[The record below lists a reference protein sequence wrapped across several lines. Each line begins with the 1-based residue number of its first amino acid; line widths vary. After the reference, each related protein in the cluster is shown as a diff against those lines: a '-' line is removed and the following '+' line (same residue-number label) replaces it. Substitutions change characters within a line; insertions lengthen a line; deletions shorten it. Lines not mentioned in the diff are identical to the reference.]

1 MLIEVFIK
9 YGSINKISNMIFLN
23 VIENDILHETSQ
35 FNIASIQ

>member
-35 FNIASIQ
+35 LNIASI